1 MSIRCDVLVVG
12 GGPAGLGAAITTSK
26 KGLKT
31 ILIEKNSEIGSPVK
45 TSAYTFNEVI
55 EEWDLSKNVMEQWC
69 NAFYVNSPHLNKEV
83 EVNFK
88 KDIGGYLNYPKF
100 LAELSFKAIKN
111 GTKIILSESAY
122 KPILD
127 GDTIKGILT
136 KNNKKIESKIVIDCS
151 GPNATIGRKL
161 NLLPKKEEIEIGIGI
176 EYEMS
181 NVNVRNPKSIDF
193 YVGQKEIT
201 PIGYGW
207 VFPLGIDRA
216 RVGICTVYNTPEII
230 EEKNIKYWHE
240 KFLGK
245 ESPIYK
251 IVKNAQPYAIHSGVY
266 PLCGMLEKPYANGLL
281 LAGDSAAQAS
291 MLLGEGIRYA
301 LEFGKYAGI
310 TASEAI
316 KIKDYSEDILKKY
329 IEKCYDYLGETYDV
343 AIDLLQVPT
352 DEYWDAL
359 VENIIRLKK
368 EKKSELVITYLKT
381 AMTYKNAKEIFPKF
395 KGKYLK

>member
-1 MSIRCDVLVVG
+1 MKCDVLVVG
-12 GGPAGLGAAITTSK
+12 AGPAGLGAAITTSK
-26 KGLKT
+26 NGLKT
-31 ILIEKNSEIGSPVK
+31 FLIEKSSEIGYPVK
-45 TSAYTFNEVI
+45 TSAYTFKEVLND
-55 EEWDLSKNVMEQWC
+55 WGLPKKTMKQWC
-69 NAFYVNSPHLNKEV
+69 NSFYVNSSNLEKEV

-88 KDIGGYLNYPKF
+88 KNIGGYLDYPKF

-111 GTKIILSESAY
+111 GTKIILSEHAS

-127 GDTIKGILT
+127 GDFVTGLMT

-151 GPNATIGRKL
+151 GPGATIGRKL
-161 NLLPKKEEIEIGIGI
+161 NLLPKKDEIEIGIGI

-181 NVNVRNPKSIDF
+181 NVNIRNSKSIDF
-193 YVGQKEIT
+193 YVGQKEIV

-207 VFPLGIDRA
+207 VFPLGKDIA
-216 RVGICTVYNTPEII
+216 RIGICTVYNTPEII
-230 EEKNIKYWHE
+230 EEKNIKYWQNR
-240 KFLGK
+240 FLGK
-245 ESPIYK
+245 ESPIYE
-251 IVKNAQPYAIHSGVY
+251 IVKNAQPYAIHSGAY
-266 PLCGMLEKPYANGLL
+266 PLCGMIEKPYANGFL

-316 KIKDYSEDILKKY
+316 KLNNYSQDNLKNYIK
-329 IEKCYDYLGETYDV
+329 KCYNYLGETYDV

-352 DEYWDAL
+352 NEYWDAL
-359 VENIIRLKK
+359 VENMIRLKR
-368 EKKSELVITYLKT
+368 EKKSDLIIDYLKT
-381 AMTYKNAKEIFPKF
+381 AMTYNKAKKIFPEF